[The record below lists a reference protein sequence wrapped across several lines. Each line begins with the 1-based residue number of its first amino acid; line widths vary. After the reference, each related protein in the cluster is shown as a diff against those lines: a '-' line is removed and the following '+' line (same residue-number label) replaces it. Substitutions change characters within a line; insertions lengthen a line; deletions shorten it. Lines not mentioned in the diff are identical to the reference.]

1 MHNLSLFLAGYDDL
15 LLNEVVQLRS
25 KYQTLKKAKAHSN
38 EVLPAEPGSLV
49 EKYLI
54 GKERPLKEQVVAS
67 RNTRYTKPA
76 LSSENMENTDLQ
88 MLCSCKG
95 KCATRRCSCKEKELI
110 CRNECGC
117 SEIKCTNRE

>member
-1 MHNLSLFLAGYDDL
+1 MHNLSVFLAGYVDL

-38 EVLPAEPGSLV
+38 EVLPAELGSLF

-54 GKERPLKEQVVAS
+54 GKERPLKEQMVAS

-76 LSSENMENTDLQ
+76 LLSKNMENTDLD
-88 MLCSCKG
+88 MSCSCKG
-95 KCATRRCSCKEKELI
+95 KCATRRCSGKEKELI
-110 CRNECGC
+110 RRNEWA
-117 SEIKCTNRE
+117 IAK

>member
-67 RNTRYTKPA
+67 QNTRYTKPA
-76 LSSENMENTDLQ
+76 LSSENMENTHRFRDVMFMQ
-88 MLCSCKG
+88 GHNVQQEDVPVKR
-95 KCATRRCSCKEKELI
+95 K
-110 CRNECGC
+110 N
-117 SEIKCTNRE
+117 